1 MDKVRLSLED
11 LEVES
16 FSTSHEPGPA
26 LGTVRGA
33 MNMQNPQDPSN
44 GFCGPN
50 DSAYCDTMQCTA
62 GCPPPNGGG
71 GPIPV
76 TDFCITYTGACTCA
90 GTCEASCNGTCVGT
104 CAFSCNGTCPYP
116 ACQIPGIA

>member
-11 LEVES
+11 LKVES

-33 MNMQNPQDPSN
+33 MDIQNPPDPSN

-50 DSAYCDTMQCTA
+50 DSAYCDTMQCSA
-62 GCPPPNGGG
+62 GCGGG
-71 GPIPV
+71 GE
-76 TDFCITYTGACTCA
+76 G
-90 GTCEASCNGTCVGT
+90 G
-104 CAFSCNGTCPYP
+104 
-116 ACQIPGIA
+116 